1 MRASLLVVA
10 GLLAATTQVAAEEP
24 LVAQYL
30 YSGKLAR
37 GEQVMESA
45 IAANPTDDQLRLG
58 LAMLQLT
65 RSFERLGQSLYQY
78 GCHSLNGGA
87 PLMNLPLPANP
98 DPSAITYADL
108 CRMLDGFYSD
118 VANAELTLS
127 EIKSDDVRLRLR
139 MADIRLNLAGREDTS
154 ERYRDILQKSLG
166 PKFSFPRDNP
176 ELEACFD
183 RGDVAALRAYCHVL
197 MGLIDIIRAYD
208 LEEDFTLWGDQQ
220 FAKLKNPSKLT
231 AEERSRRQQEMWK
244 VIKIAEPARLGHFR
258 RHVIQ
263 FCELSRE
270 SWGFIRRET
279 DDDREWLPNARQ
291 TGVLGIPV
299 TDDVIEKWLKT
310 LSEVESLYDGKKGIP
325 ASLVQI
331 VSPSTNRRM
340 NLKTWLDNPPDSI
353 DWERIRREGVREQYL
368 DDSLKD
374 VDIMAVVNG
383 AMAFHNVLTIG
394 FAAWFR

>member
-1 MRASLLVVA
+1 MRTSLLVVA
-10 GLLAATTQVAAEEP
+10 GLLAVTTQVAAQEP

-30 YSGKLAR
+30 YTGKLAR

-45 IAANPTDDQLRLG
+45 LAVNPTDDQLRLG
-58 LAMLQLT
+58 LALLQLT

-87 PLMNLPLPANP
+87 PLMDLPLPANP
-98 DPSAITYADL
+98 DPPAITYADL
-108 CRMLDGFYSD
+108 CRMLDVFYSD

-127 EIKSDDVRLRLR
+127 EIKSDDVQLRLR
-139 MADIRLNLAGREDTS
+139 MADIRLNLVGREDTS

-166 PKFSFPRDNP
+166 PKFQLPKDNA

-183 RGDVAALRAYCHVL
+183 RGDVAALRAYCHLL

-208 LEEDFTLWGDQQ
+208 MEENFSLWAEQQ
-220 FAKLKNPSKLT
+220 FAKPKNPSTLT
-231 AEERSRRQQEMWK
+231 AEERRKRQDDLWK

-279 DDDREWLPNARQ
+279 DDDHEWLPNPRQ
-291 TGVLGIPV
+291 TGVLGIRT
-299 TDDVIEKWLKT
+299 TDEFIDSWLAM
-310 LSEVESLYDGKKGIP
+310 LSEVESLYEGRKGLP
-325 ASLVQI
+325 ASLIQI
-331 VSPSTNRRM
+331 VSPPTSRRM

-353 DWERIRREGVREQYL
+353 DWERIRSEGVRERYL

-374 VDIMAVVNG
+374 VDIMAVVKG
-383 AMAFHNVLTIG
+383 AMAFHNMLTIG

>member
-1 MRASLLVVA
+1 MRDFVLVVSCV
-10 GLLAATTQVAAEEP
+10 LAATSLPAAEEP

-37 GEQVMESA
+37 GQQAMESA
-45 IAANPTDDQLRLG
+45 LAAHPADDQLRLG
-58 LAMLQLT
+58 LALLQLT

-108 CRMLDGFYSD
+108 CRMLDVFYSD

-127 EIKSDDVRLRLR
+127 EIKSDDVQLTLR
-139 MADIRLNLAGREDTS
+139 MADIRLNLAGRDDTS
-154 ERYRDILQKSLG
+154 ERYRDLLQKALG
-166 PKFSFPRDNP
+166 PKFQLPKENP
-176 ELEACFD
+176 ELQTCFD
-183 RGDVAALRAYCHVL
+183 RGDVAALRAYCHAL
-197 MGLIDIIRAYD
+197 MGILDIIRAYD
-208 LEEDFTLWGDQQ
+208 MEEGFSLSVEQQ
-220 FAKLKNPSKLT
+220 FAKPKNPSKLT
-231 AEERSRRQQEMWK
+231 AEERSKRQQELWK

-258 RHVIQ
+258 VHVVK

-279 DDDREWLPNARQ
+279 DDDHEWLPNPRQ
-291 TGVLGIPV
+291 GGVLGINT
-299 TDDVIEKWLKT
+299 TDEVIDSWLTT
-310 LSEVESLYDGKKGIP
+310 LSEVESLYEGRKGIP
-325 ASLVQI
+325 ASIVKL
-331 VSPSTNRRM
+331 VSPPTSRPM

-353 DWERIRREGVREQYL
+353 DWDRVRKNGVREQYL

-374 VDIMAVVNG
+374 VDVMAVVKG

-394 FAAWFR
+394 FAAWFH